1 MDPIF
6 KSEVANCV
14 SQLAEAQE
22 ALSNATKAS
31 NDHTEATRKRAEAFK
46 AQQADI
52 DRRLKAI
59 TRSDASDQAAQRFE
73 VSIQKLRKLE
83 ISKGYVALLQEAEKL
98 RYLNYGEI
106 VCGAIADAPYTARMH
121 WGTYDRSHGWL
132 YRRIFDCK
140 ALSGH

>member
-1 MDPIF
+1 MNDRP
-6 KSEVANCV
+6 KLEPEVANDIP
-14 SQLAEAQE
+14 QLAEAQE

-31 NDHTEATRKRAEAFK
+31 NEHTEATRKRAEAFK

-73 VSIQKLRKLE
+73 ESIQKLRKLE

-98 RYLNYGEI
+98 RYPVHGETI
-106 VCGAIADAPYTARMH
+106 YDAIANAPYTARMR
-121 WGTYDRSHGWL
+121 WG
-132 YRRIFDCK
+132 I
-140 ALSGH
+140 